1 MAILLPI
8 FFIFICVFLLLM
20 PLTIDANEV
29 LWGIIMILSG
39 VPIYLLGVA
48 WRNKPRAFTGL
59 VGKSSVH
66 QDFFLSYVKRRQ
78 MMATL
83 VQWIDIF
90 HCPLSCNV
98 RLHKGWWN
106 AATLICYLYSL
117 DSARIMEMGRLQFIV
132 CYMYLYL

>member
-1 MAILLPI
+1 MSILLPI

-39 VPIYLLGVA
+39 VPVYLLGVV
-48 WRNKPRAFTGL
+48 WRNKPRAFTGF

-66 QDFFLSYVKRRQ
+66 QDFFLTCVKRRQ
-78 MMATL
+78 MTTAL

-90 HCPLSCNV
+90 HCLLSCYV
-98 RLHKGWWN
+98 KLYKGWWN
-106 AATLICYLYSL
+106 VLRLICYAIFLTVH
-117 DSARIMEMGRLQFIV
+117 RIKEIERLQFIV
-132 CYMYLYL
+132 FTKYFYL